1 MTNEINHIIED
12 DGRDINPDDI
22 ILDGG
27 EYLVPIEPAT
37 HVIDDNGL
45 NINPDDIILDRNI
58 RGEDL
63 VPIRPAQN
71 VAPAQ
76 NVVLNGNRTSSF
88 AERVKSNK
96 GKDQGHCR

>member
-27 EYLVPIEPAT
+27 EYIVPIEPAT

-63 VPIRPAQN
+63 VPIRPAQHATP
-71 VAPAQ
+71 AP
-76 NVVLNGNRTSSF
+76 SSF
-88 AERVKSNK
+88 TERVKSNK